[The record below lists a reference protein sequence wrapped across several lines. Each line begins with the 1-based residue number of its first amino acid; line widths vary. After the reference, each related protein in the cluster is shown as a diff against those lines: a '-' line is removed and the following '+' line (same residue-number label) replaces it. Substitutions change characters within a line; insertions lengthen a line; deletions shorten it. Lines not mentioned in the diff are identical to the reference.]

1 MEVERVALHARAL
14 GAVVLALA
22 HQSERHAEACDRYAG
37 TRDDP
42 RDRRAAAILVDL
54 PAARIFER
62 RIALVAAGA
71 RREPVP
77 LASERAQPD
86 LDRASILRVWGLL
99 DVLLIGLDRPVEIP
113 GRLERAAEVEEEHRV
128 GGEVVRLLEQTR
140 GFTELSVV
148 VEVLAALEELH
159 GALHVGVASVLG
171 RRTIPYTPDEGQA
184 HAAEDQRQS
193 RDSSHRPEECTID
206 RHEVGIVV
214 LEGAPTQMGRYH
226 IVGQLASGGM
236 AEILLGKI
244 AGPGGFERAVVI
256 KRIHPHLAAEP
267 EFLKMFLDE
276 ARIIS
281 RIQHPNVVQVME
293 LGRED
298 DELFMAME
306 YLAGE
311 SLLGVVR
318 RGASKKRL
326 LPRPL
331 AAHVMAKVCAG
342 LHAAH
347 ELTDEEGN
355 PLGLVHRD
363 ISPQNIFITYD
374 GAVKLLDF
382 GIAKFAERVSQTQ
395 AGQLKGKFSYMSP
408 EQCRGG
414 AIDRRSDIF
423 SLGTVLFEI
432 TTGKRLFSRDTSLA
446 TLKAICD
453 DPIRWPSQ
461 IDRRYPPV
469 LEAVVKRALAR
480 DVEDRYQ
487 TAAEMRRDLVGAVR
501 SLGLDDVPEDA
512 LGDYLRELFGDR
524 IAEKRELLRR
534 LGAGSEITDVPSPE
548 ADSSIELPIADTGG
562 SPPSDTPFSAEAE
575 ILPPPA
581 SQREP
586 QRWPWLALG
595 AGVLFGAVAGAVLGT
610 SGVRDTGEPDRQEVA
625 TAAGT
630 ATPSAPEPEPERAAP
645 EATAGPGEPQR
656 ESATVQ
662 QPEPEPPEVR
672 IRVTS
677 VPPLARIR
685 VDGIERGTTPFTLT
699 FPRSDTPVSLELSRP
714 GYETWTTELVPDGNE
729 RVSAALARTEP
740 EPLRTQRT
748 RRSGTRSPSTGT
760 TPTASETPMRSAPA
774 EPSMASPFR
783 RFQ

>member
-1 MEVERVALHARAL
+1 M
-14 GAVVLALA
+14 
-22 HQSERHAEACDRYAG
+22 DR
-37 TRDDP
+37 
-42 RDRRAAAILVDL
+42 
-54 PAARIFER
+54 
-62 RIALVAAGA
+62 
-71 RREPVP
+71 
-77 LASERAQPD
+77 
-86 LDRASILRVWGLL
+86 
-99 DVLLIGLDRPVEIP
+99 
-113 GRLERAAEVEEEHRV
+113 
-128 GGEVVRLLEQTR
+128 
-140 GFTELSVV
+140 
-148 VEVLAALEELH
+148 
-159 GALHVGVASVLG
+159 
-171 RRTIPYTPDEGQA
+171 
-184 HAAEDQRQS
+184 
-193 RDSSHRPEECTID
+193 
-206 RHEVGIVV
+206 
-214 LEGAPTQMGRYH
+214 APTQMGRYH

-326 LPRPL
+326 LPHAL

-347 ELTDEEGN
+347 ELTDEEGS

-363 ISPQNIFITYD
+363 ISPQNIFVTYD

-414 AIDRRSDIF
+414 LIDRRSDIF

-446 TLKAICD
+446 TLRAICD

-461 IDRRYPPV
+461 IHRHYPPV
-469 LEAVVKRALAR
+469 LEAIVKRALAR
-480 DVEDRYQ
+480 EVTDRYQ
-487 TAAEMRRDLVGAVR
+487 TAAEMRRDLVGAMR
-501 SLGLDDVPEDA
+501 SLGLEDVPEDA

-524 IAEKRELLRR
+524 IAEKREMLRR

-548 ADSSIELPIADTGG
+548 ADSSIELPTADTTG
-562 SPPSDTPFSAEAE
+562 SRPSDTPFSAEAE
-575 ILPPPA
+575 VIPPPA
-581 SQREP
+581 LSQP
-586 QRWPWLALG
+586 KQRWPWLALG
-595 AGVLFGAVAGAVLGT
+595 AGILFGAIAGAILGT
-610 SGVRDTGEPDRQEVA
+610 GGGAPSSEDTSAAAAPVEP
-625 TAAGT
+625 
-630 ATPSAPEPEPERAAP
+630 TPRPEPAAPEPQHLPSAQPREPSQSERDPTPA
-645 EATAGPGEPQR
+645 
-656 ESATVQ
+656 
-662 QPEPEPPEVR
+662 PEPPEVQ

-677 VPPLARIR
+677 VPPRARVRI
-685 VDGIERGTTPFTLT
+685 DGTERGSTPFTLS
-699 FPRSDTPVSLELSRP
+699 FPHSDTPVTLELSLS

-729 RVSAALARTEP
+729 RVSATLERVEPTPRRAHRVRRVSRTSST
-740 EPLRTQRT
+740 RTT
-748 RRSGTRSPSTGT
+748 ET
-760 TPTASETPMRSAPA
+760 TQTAPAMTSAPA
-774 EPSMASPFR
+774 EQPTMASPFR

>member
-1 MEVERVALHARAL
+1 
-14 GAVVLALA
+14 
-22 HQSERHAEACDRYAG
+22 
-37 TRDDP
+37 
-42 RDRRAAAILVDL
+42 
-54 PAARIFER
+54 
-62 RIALVAAGA
+62 
-71 RREPVP
+71 
-77 LASERAQPD
+77 
-86 LDRASILRVWGLL
+86 
-99 DVLLIGLDRPVEIP
+99 
-113 GRLERAAEVEEEHRV
+113 
-128 GGEVVRLLEQTR
+128 
-140 GFTELSVV
+140 
-148 VEVLAALEELH
+148 
-159 GALHVGVASVLG
+159 
-171 RRTIPYTPDEGQA
+171 
-184 HAAEDQRQS
+184 
-193 RDSSHRPEECTID
+193 
-206 RHEVGIVV
+206 
-214 LEGAPTQMGRYH
+214 MGRYH

-318 RGASKKRL
+318 RGASRKRL

-347 ELTDEEGN
+347 QLTDEEGN
-355 PLGLVHRD
+355 LLGLVHRD
-363 ISPQNIFITYD
+363 VSPQNIFITYD

-382 GIAKFAERVSQTQ
+382 GIAKFAERVSHTQ

-414 AIDRRSDIF
+414 EIDRRSDVF

-446 TLKAICD
+446 TLRAICD

-469 LEAVVKRALAR
+469 LEAVVRRALAR
-480 DVEDRYQ
+480 DVEERYQ
-487 TAAEMRRDLVGAVR
+487 SAAEMRRDLVGAMR

-548 ADSSIELPIADTGG
+548 ADSSIELPTADTGG
-562 SPPSDTPFSAEAE
+562 SHPSDTPFSAEVEVIA
-575 ILPPPA
+575 PPA
-581 SQREP
+581 IRMEP
-586 QRWPWLALG
+586 RRWPWLALG
-595 AGVLFGAVAGAVLGT
+595 AGVLFGAVVGAILGT
-610 SGVRDTGEPDRQEVA
+610 SGGGDSVETEGHLAAATGVVA
-625 TAAGT
+625 PKERSAG
-630 ATPSAPEPEPERAAP
+630 APEPA
-645 EATAGPGEPQR
+645 EADT
-656 ESATVQ
+656 
-662 QPEPEPPEVR
+662 PEPIEADRRDADEPGPVPDPEPANVR

-685 VDGIERGTTPFTLT
+685 VDGVERGTTPFALT

-729 RVSAALARTEP
+729 RVSATLARTEP
-740 EPLRTQRT
+740 EPRRTHRA
-748 RRSGTRSPSTGT
+748 RRSGTRASSSSGST
-760 TPTASETPMRSAPA
+760 SAPQTTMTSP
-774 EPSMASPFR
+774 EPTMASPFR